1 MPLPS
6 VDVFIALIFIVGIAY
21 GFILR
26 RDKTVT
32 TLCSAYV
39 GLVIASSFSET
50 VYKFFNGNATIA
62 NSVWIRSNASVSTI
76 SIVLLLLCIFLIS
89 GSIHSSGTKS
99 GDISPFEVIIYSAL
113 TVGLV
118 LASILNFLPPETRAH
133 YTDVSRVAKALFD
146 FRPIIIVA
154 APLILVILNFR
165 KK

>member
-6 VDVFIALIFIVGIAY
+6 VDVFIALIFVVGIAY
-21 GFILR
+21 GFLLR
-26 RDKTVT
+26 REKTIT

-50 VYKFFNGNATIA
+50 VYKFFNGNTTIA

-89 GSIHSSGTKS
+89 GSIHSSGSKA
-99 GDISPFEVIIYSAL
+99 GDISPLEVIIYSAL
-113 TVGLV
+113 TVALV
-118 LASILNFLPPETRAH
+118 LSSVLNFFPPETRAH
-133 YTDVSRVAKALFD
+133 YTEASKVAKALFN
-146 FRPIIIVA
+146 FRPLIIVA
-154 APLILVILNFR
+154 APAILVILNFR